1 MRRPQRENILDP
13 YTHVRP
19 ESGSPITG
27 WPEVKVRGM
36 AQNKSCGVSGAQSL
50 TEFPLNTYNFNEDLV
65 KHILPL
71 NEDLFKHILPL
82 LYPLLLTTAV
92 VIAGNPGAGKTPTG
106 IAMAMAI
113 GRFHMDRLG
122 LQGVLPGW
130 RRAKS
135 RQFQATC
142 TSNIQEAIFFDD
154 PSKRKV
160 DVADLKGLCDGR

>member
-92 VIAGNPGAGKTPTG
+92 VIAGNPGAGRQDTYWHCHGHGNRAFSHGSTWAAGCATG
-106 IAMAMAI
+106 LAS
-113 GRFHMDRLG
+113 GE
-122 LQGVLPGW
+122 V
-130 RRAKS
+130 
-135 RQFQATC
+135 
-142 TSNIQEAIFFDD
+142 
-154 PSKRKV
+154 
-160 DVADLKGLCDGR
+160 